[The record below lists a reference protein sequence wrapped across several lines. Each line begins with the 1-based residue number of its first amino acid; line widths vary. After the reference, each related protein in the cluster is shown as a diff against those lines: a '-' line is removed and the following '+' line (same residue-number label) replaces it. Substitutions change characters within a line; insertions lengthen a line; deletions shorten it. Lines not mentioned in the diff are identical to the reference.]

1 MKVTN
6 DYKDFE
12 IIDTSIGNKLERW
25 GNIYLLRPDP
35 LVMWDNG
42 DLEGKYINIINSV
55 YYRSSTG
62 GGHWEDK
69 KHVPDSW
76 IVSYRDMK
84 FNIKKMG
91 FKHTGL
97 FPEQAFNWNYIRER
111 ISKERC

>member
-12 IIDTSIGNKLERW
+12 IIDTSNGNKLERW

-42 DLEGKYINIINSV
+42 NLESIYKDKINSV

-69 KHVPDSW
+69 K
-76 IVSYRDMK
+76 
-84 FNIKKMG
+84 NIPSIG
-91 FKHTGL
+91 
-97 FPEQAFNWNYIRER
+97 
-111 ISKERC
+111 